1 MNTAGATTLAGPIG
15 GGTPL
20 TSVTTDQPGTVTV
33 GSVTTTG
40 AQSYQENTVSLTG
53 TYTTTNSAWTAGTAA
68 AAVTLGGNTT
78 ITTGTGPIAFN
89 GTING
94 AQSLTLN
101 STGTTTL
108 AGAVGGSTP
117 LSSLTTNA
125 GGTTAVNGGSV
136 TTTGNQVYGDA
147 VTLTQATT
155 FTSPAGT
162 VQFDNTVTNS
172 AGGASITVDA
182 PTITLNAAT
191 TVATTNGNLS
201 FFTDTLNTNG
211 ASINAGTGSFAIA
224 PNTMTKTI
232 EFGDVDTART
242 TDVYYSSNFGSI
254 VAGSFTVGR
263 PAQTGNIFVTGVANL
278 TTPLTV
284 INGGTGALTVENAP
298 LTSPNNSSIGL
309 VSGSGGTTLAADVN
323 VGTGTLRITS
333 TGVIT
338 QSGGAIT
345 ADTLALAAGTGINV
359 AQAGNDV
366 TTLAA
371 QTIVGGLA
379 FRDSDGFII
388 GSIAASGD
396 GFHPAITGINAG
408 VANVALSAGGPVTQ
422 TAPIIAGGLSLQ
434 GTGPYT
440 LPHGANDVDTIAANT
455 TGTIEFTDVD
465 SLTVGTVPAVGSLG
479 AISGLSSGNNDIA
492 LITGGA
498 LTLNQAV
505 NAGTADVGL
514 QANGPVTQ
522 GAAGTITA
530 NELNLRGNG
539 PFTLTNN
546 ANDVNTVGAT
556 VTGAL
561 QLNDVDD
568 LTVGAVAAVG
578 TIPASG
584 GLTSGN
590 NDIALITGGALT
602 LNQAVNAGTADVGL
616 QANGPVTQGA
626 AGTITAN
633 ELNLR
638 GSGPFTL
645 TNNANDVNTVGA
657 TVTGALQLNDVDD
670 LTVGAV
676 AAVGTI
682 PASGGLTSGN
692 NDIALITG
700 GALTL
705 NQAVN
710 AGTADVG
717 LQANGP
723 VTQGAAGTITA
734 NELNLRG
741 SGPFTLTNNAND
753 VNTVGATVTGALQLN
768 DVDDLTV
775 GAVAAVGTIPASGGL
790 TSGNND
796 IALITGGALTLNQA
810 VNAGTG
816 NIGIASGGSTTQ
828 GGAGQLTGD
837 NLNLQGNGPYV
848 LTNPNNDIN
857 TAGGT
862 VLASVVSI
870 ADINGF
876 TVGNVPA
883 VGTLLAAGPFP
894 SVSPSVFAAG
904 GGGRGLL
911 GTLAPSVLQTVQST
925 FVYLNPE
932 TFIPLYY
939 PFGHPMLGWTIR
951 SVTSLYV
958 PTTPLNLPLFDN
970 RASGTQS
977 VGGSGQGSC
986 GERPG
991 EKEGQ
996 SAPRG
1001 GCEEGV
1007 IK

>member
-1 MNTAGATTLAGPIG
+1 
-15 GGTPL
+15 
-20 TSVTTDQPGTVTV
+20 
-33 GSVTTTG
+33 
-40 AQSYQENTVSLTG
+40 
-53 TYTTTNSAWTAGTAA
+53 
-68 AAVTLGGNTT
+68 
-78 ITTGTGPIAFN
+78 
-89 GTING
+89 
-94 AQSLTLN
+94 
-101 STGTTTL
+101 
-108 AGAVGGSTP
+108 
-117 LSSLTTNA
+117 
-125 GGTTAVNGGSV
+125 
-136 TTTGNQVYGDA
+136 
-147 VTLTQATT
+147 
-155 FTSPAGT
+155 
-162 VQFDNTVTNS
+162 
-172 AGGASITVDA
+172 
-182 PTITLNAAT
+182 
-191 TVATTNGNLS
+191 
-201 FFTDTLNTNG
+201 
-211 ASINAGTGSFAIA
+211 
-224 PNTMTKTI
+224 MTKTI

-323 VGTGTLRITS
+323 VGTGALRITS

-345 ADTLALAAGTGINV
+345 ADTLALAAGTGIYV

-371 QTIVGGLA
+371 RTIVGGLA

-465 SLTVGTVPAVGSLG
+465 SLTVWTVPAVGSLG

-530 NELNLRGNG
+530 NELNLRGSG
-539 PFTLTNN
+539 PFSLTNN

-638 GSGPFTL
+638 GSGPFSL

-741 SGPFTLTNNAND
+741 SGPFSLTNNAND

-816 NIGIASGGSTTQ
+816 NIGIASGGSTTE